1 MNKSTINLIKIGKYL
16 DVSKKVSFVN
26 IARIFSSSRL
36 SSSSPSSSSSSSSS
50 KSSSNSKG
58 SRSPQTASSTT
69 LKSKPNNAIKVCRTE
84 PDELGQPA
92 YWTHP
97 HLFDA
102 IVATTNA
109 DSGSDAS
116 DLLKQVTPGITKQEY
131 EERRHNYVNHLLHY
145 QMVYFSSKLSK
156 TEKANVEELRKV
168 DKNMTWARNFIAVI
182 PSCVNTFMALDVQ
195 NLFKQNSDFLYLTGF
210 KEPNAVLV
218 LSRTDANES
227 TSSYNAAL
235 FCRDRD
241 PKVEM
246 WEGPS
251 TGPALVPKL
260 CGIQNAYALNELR
273 NYLKALLRE
282 TGSNSRITLWR
293 YPTEQLLKNESGPN
307 CHIESVESD
316 LDKFA
321 EEAGEKLIVM
331 NEQEELNSSA
341 AASYYNTSRYFAQLC
356 RVKKSA
362 AELSIMKRA
371 CDISAEAFVN
381 VMAVSHP
388 YISEHLVYAK
398 FDMDCRIRGAEHLAY
413 IPVIAGGQRAT
424 TLHYIRNN
432 QIIRHDSMVLM
443 DAGCQYRDYSSDIT
457 RTWPVS
463 GKYRG
468 AQRELYEACLNV
480 QKHCIS
486 RCEPGKSF

>member
-1 MNKSTINLIKIGKYL
+1 MIKLGKYIATRF
-16 DVSKKVSFVN
+16 DANKIRVSKINF
-26 IARIFSSSRL
+26 ARTFASSSTN
-36 SSSSPSSSSSSSSS
+36 
-50 KSSSNSKG
+50 SSSNSKDD
-58 SRSPQTASSTT
+58 RPLKNESSTT
-69 LKSKPNNAIKVCRTE
+69 QKFRSNNIIKTCRTE
-84 PDELGQPA
+84 PDELGQPT
-92 YWTHP
+92 YWTHS

-102 IVATTNA
+102 TTTNN
-109 DSGSDAS
+109 GSDAS
-116 DLLKQVTPGITKQEY
+116 DLLNQVTPGILKQEY

-145 QMVYFSSKLSK
+145 QMVYFSTKLSN
-156 TEKANVEELRKV
+156 TQKANMKGEKKLE
-168 DKNMTWARNFIAVI
+168 NSMTWAQNFIAVI

-210 KEPNAVLV
+210 KEANAVLV

-235 FCRDRD
+235 FCRERD
-241 PKVEM
+241 PKVEI

-260 CGIQNAYALNELR
+260 CGIQNAFALGELK
-273 NYLKALLRE
+273 NYLNALMRE
-282 TGSNSRITLWR
+282 TSPTSRITLWR
-293 YPTEQLLKNESGPN
+293 YPTQQLLNNESGPN
-307 CHIESVESD
+307 CHIESVETD
-316 LDKFA
+316 LDKFV
-321 EEAGEKLIVM
+321 EETSGGRLIVM
-331 NEQEELNSSA
+331 NDQEALNSSA

-362 AELSIMKRA
+362 AELNIMRQA
-371 CDISAEAFVN
+371 CDISAQAFVN
-381 VMAVSHP
+381 AMGVSHP
-388 YISEHLVYAK
+388 YVSEHLIYAK
-398 FDMDCRIRGAEHLAY
+398 FDFDCRIRGAEHLAY

-432 QIIRHDSMVLM
+432 QIVKQDSMVLM

-463 GKYRG
+463 GRYKG
-468 AQRELYEACLNV
+468 AQKELYEACLNV

-486 RCEPGKSF
+486 KCEPGE